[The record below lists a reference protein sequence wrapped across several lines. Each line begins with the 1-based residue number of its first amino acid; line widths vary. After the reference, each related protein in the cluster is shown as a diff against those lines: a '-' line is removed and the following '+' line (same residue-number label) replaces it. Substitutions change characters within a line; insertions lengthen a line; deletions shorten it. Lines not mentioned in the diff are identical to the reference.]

1 MQGQRMYL
9 GHRKFILPNKR
20 KLMGPLLDPSTSED
34 QLKKVV
40 SEAHK
45 EMFGLPQ
52 FRTARAGRDVIG
64 YPVPEC
70 MCRAKEAA

>member
-1 MQGQRMYL
+1 MFL
-9 GHRKFILPNKR
+9 GHRKFVLPNKR
-20 KLMGPLLDPSTSED
+20 KLMGPLLDPGTTD
-34 QLKKVV
+34 QQLKEVV
-40 SEAHK
+40 WDAHK

-70 MCRAKEAA
+70 MCKSSEAA